1 LENFKKDMQKNEV
14 SILGVTEVRW
24 KGQGK
29 IRSVDLTVIL
39 VVNGLKKV

>member
-1 LENFKKDMQKNEV
+1 MENFKKDMQKNEV